1 MSLVNVSSTSR
12 KLCQLYKHLR
22 SHFGYAH
29 PWWPGEPLEVA
40 VTAILVQQCDW
51 SAAWKAVLRLREH
64 ELLSLPA
71 LAGAKSAVVQSC
83 IQGVAFGPTK
93 AKRLIGF
100 ARAVL
105 DDGYVRIEAFLS
117 RQRDIGRLR
126 SDLLAFPGIGAE
138 TADSMML
145 FASEHPC
152 FVIDA
157 YTRRIMARLGL
168 FPELDQSFWLRQSYR
183 RLQDFFE
190 ENLLLDFSLY
200 DDLPFANGVPRPVA
214 LFRDF
219 HAQLVELGKHH
230 CLKTGPRCLAVGR
243 RGWTNYALCE
253 PHCLTTACQRCPL
266 AGCCRTARRP
276 EVV

>member
-12 KLCQLYKHLR
+12 KLCQLYKCLR

-40 VTAILVQQCDW
+40 LTAILVQQCDW
-51 SAAWKAVLRLREH
+51 SAAWKALVRLREH
-64 ELLSLPA
+64 DLLSLPA

-83 IQGVAFGPTK
+83 IRGVAFGPTK

-100 ARAVL
+100 ARAL
-105 DDGYVRIEAFLS
+105 KNGGYDKIEAFLAPA
-117 RQRDIGRLR
+117 RNTPTVRDE
-126 SDLLAFPGIGAE
+126 LLAIPGIGAE
-138 TADSMML
+138 TADSVLL

-157 YTRRIMARLGL
+157 YTRRVMARLGL
-168 FPELDQSFWLRQSYR
+168 FPKLDESIWLRQSYQ

-190 ENLLLDFSLY
+190 EHLLADLSLY
-200 DDLPFANGVPRPVA
+200 DDMSFADGVPRQVA

-230 CLKTGPRCLAVGR
+230 CLKTKPRCHAAGR
-243 RGWTNYALCE
+243 RGWANYVVCE
-253 PHCLTTACQRCPL
+253 SHCVTTTCQRCPL
-266 AGCCRTARRP
+266 AGCCRTA
-276 EVV
+276 